1 MIRPIEVEAQ
11 EGDRIWL
18 RYSDGTMGEV
28 DLSDIAGRGVF
39 EKWNEPGFFEKVYI
53 ASTGAIAWG
62 DEIDLCPESLYID
75 LTGKSVEE
83 VMPGVRFRMQDA

>member
-1 MIRPIEVEAQ
+1 MITPVEVEPRD
-11 EGDRIWL
+11 GFRIWL
-18 RYSDGTMGEV
+18 RYSDGTAGEV

-39 EKWNEPGFFEKVYI
+39 EKWNEPGFFKNVYI
-53 ASTGAIAWG
+53 AATGAIAWG